1 MKIFQKIRRCRQ
13 SGSTLLETA
22 LIFPLLLTL
31 VVGIIDFSRLMNG
44 YLEMTRVAYEAT
56 RSGGSISDLVYT
68 DGTGA
73 VTDNRLACPISE
85 GTTIPGTAIKK
96 CPLTDGSFSQGSKAY
111 SNRVARLIYE
121 GNGGH
126 FPAIAGWRG
135 TIVDLNED
143 GEATQRA
150 LRLEIAV
157 SYESLAKKLIPYG
170 GHDTSVTIVST
181 AVGPFLATDEG

>member
-1 MKIFQKIRRCRQ
+1 MKLLRKTKGNIQA
-13 SGSTLLETA
+13 GSTLLETA

-31 VVGIIDFSRLMNG
+31 VVGIIDFSRLMNA

-56 RSGGSISDLVYT
+56 RSGGAISDLVYT

-73 VTDNRLACPISE
+73 VTDNRLACPVSQ
-85 GTTIPGTAIKK
+85 GQTIPGTSIAK
-96 CPLTDGSFSQGSKAY
+96 CPLTDGSFSEGSKAY
-111 SNRVARLIYE
+111 SNRVARLLFE

-126 FPAIAGWRG
+126 FPAVAGWKG
-135 TIVDLNED
+135 TIIDLNEEEE
-143 GEATQRA
+143 GTQRA

-170 GHDTSVTIVST
+170 GHGTSVTIIST